1 MQFAASICYVAQA
14 EMIAG
19 CSWLWKGRH

>member
-1 MQFAASICYVAQA
+1 MHLAASLCYVAQA